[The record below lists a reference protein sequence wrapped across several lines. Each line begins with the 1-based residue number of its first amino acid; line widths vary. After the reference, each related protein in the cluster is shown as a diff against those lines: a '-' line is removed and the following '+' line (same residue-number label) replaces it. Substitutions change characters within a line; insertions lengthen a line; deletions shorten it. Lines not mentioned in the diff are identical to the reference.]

1 MQIGPDVC
9 PGRADPVAGMK
20 SRWIRAVAAAIAAA
34 VLFPGW
40 ARAAPIWP
48 AAGDVEE
55 HQEFGTP
62 ISGFGGW
69 LAWSRYDA
77 KRRVYRLVA
86 LHEGGVRTLAIR
98 SRSVPFD
105 VDLGPDARGH
115 TVAVYSRCREEPVTG
130 PPVGP
135 FPFYRTGRG
144 CRLYEYRFPS
154 ARERQLSVAVPGG
167 RSLFMPAIWRE
178 RLVFAASADN
188 GSYAWPPIPRIF
200 VRTAGHRP
208 RAIRAGNRGRSSG
221 NSNGVGPSRLDIR
234 GQTVVYAW
242 GYLPTSD
249 ACGASEIKASP
260 LTNDELVVQQLGG
273 SRKVVAH
280 GGCPED
286 GDVSLV
292 GQPQLTSTTTLS
304 YVVWRAHSGTG
315 FVRRLDLAVR
325 RRHDADLGSFR
336 PESFATDGQGTSI
349 LSVEDAHGGGSRI
362 TSTQLAF
369 AG

>member
-1 MQIGPDVC
+1 MARGVRGGDRC
-9 PGRADPVAGMK
+9 CC
-20 SRWIRAVAAAIAAA
+20 
-34 VLFPGW
+34 LFPGW

-48 AAGDVEE
+48 AAGAVEE
-55 HQEFGTP
+55 RQQFGTS

-69 LAWSRYDA
+69 LVWSRYDA

-86 LHEGGVRTLAIR
+86 LHEGRVRTLAIR
-98 SRSVPFD
+98 SRSVAFD
-105 VDLGPDARGH
+105 VDLGPDARGRA
-115 TVAVYSRCREEPVTG
+115 VAVYSRCREEPVTG

-144 CRLYEYRFPS
+144 CRLYAYRFS
-154 ARERQLSVAVPGG
+154 AGRERRLSVSIPGG
-167 RSLFMPAIWRE
+167 GSLFMPAIWRE
-178 RLVFAASADN
+178 RLVFAVSADN
-188 GSYAWPPIPRIF
+188 GSYGWPPIPRIF

-208 RAIRAGNRGRSSG
+208 RAIRGGNRGRPSSS
-221 NSNGVGPSRLDIR
+221 SNGVGPSRLDIR
-234 GQTVVYAW
+234 GRTVVYAW

-280 GGCPED
+280 GGCPAD
-286 GDVSLV
+286 GNVSLL
-292 GQPQLTSTTTLS
+292 GQPQLTSTTTLT

-315 FVRRLDLAVR
+315 FVRRLDLADR

-349 LSVEDAHGGGSRI
+349 LSVEDAHAGGSRI